1 VLLLESMV
9 DRRREIGQ
17 CLGLGDVRPNGASAS
32 AVQCMIACC
41 EDETCGEAWQ
51 WNEAVSK

>member
-1 VLLLESMV
+1 MLLLESMV